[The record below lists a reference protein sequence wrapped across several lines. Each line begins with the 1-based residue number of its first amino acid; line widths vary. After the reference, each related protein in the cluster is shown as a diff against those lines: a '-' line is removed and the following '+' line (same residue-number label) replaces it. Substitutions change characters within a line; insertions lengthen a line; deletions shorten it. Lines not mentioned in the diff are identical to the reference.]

1 MAGIDTYR
9 RNLRSSVRGLWQG
22 VLTTRQTR
30 SAFNATLDRG
40 LSRAWLEGAKECGIS
55 EDELTQDELIARDEA
70 IENQK
75 EFVSGFLAVIREN
88 SRANKGKLTPLFT
101 RLNLWVTRYEEIKS
115 TAKAMACKDQ
125 KLEWVLNPRK
135 ENCLSCRRLDGKVK
149 RGSFW
154 ESSGILPR
162 KPDAP
167 YLICGGWDCGCSLD
181 PTNKPVSRGPL
192 PKLP

>member
-1 MAGIDTYR
+1 MAGIDNYR
-9 RNLRSSVRGLWQG
+9 SNLRASVRGLWQG
-22 VLTTRQTR
+22 VLTTRQAK
-30 SAFNATLDRG
+30 SGFDATLNRG
-40 LSRAWLEGAKECGIS
+40 LTRAWLEGSKECGIA
-55 EDELTQDELIARDEA
+55 EDELTQEELIARDDF

-75 EFVSGFLAVIREN
+75 EFVSDFLAVIKKN

-101 RLNLWVTRYEEIKS
+101 RLNLWITRYEEIKS

-135 ENCLSCRRLDGKVK
+135 ENCISCRRLNGKVK

-154 ESSGILPR
+154 DERGILPR
-162 KPDAP
+162 VAGAT
-167 YLICGGWDCGCSLD
+167 YLICGGWDCGCVLE
-181 PTNKPVSRGPL
+181 PTNKAVSRGPL